1 MVTRTCFLQ
10 IHHVGTSGTCRDE
23 FVVDVSY
30 EFHYQ
35 EHALSHSL
43 VWARQAAASHGGRL
57 DITRANH
64 FLIPLVKRYPF
75 LIATAFCS
83 VTSYTLPAP
92 CVSALHIYHSTCPL
106 CARALN
112 PPKPNKYA
120 NAQLNAQGLHQPRQS
135 SARLGWSNHQDIT
148 SSLPSPCANSPP
160 LPNSPLAAPKL
171 MTSAHILL
179 QIHPQWIL
187 QV

>member
-10 IHHVGTSGTCRDE
+10 IHHVSTSGTCRDE

-83 VTSYTLPAP
+83 VTKPFCLRGVCLYTLYTPQD
-92 CVSALHIYHSTCPL
+92 L
-106 CARALN
+106 
-112 PPKPNKYA
+112 
-120 NAQLNAQGLHQPRQS
+120 S
-135 SARLGWSNHQDIT
+135 SMRVCLE
-148 SSLPSPCANSPP
+148 SSQ
-160 LPNSPLAAPKL
+160 
-171 MTSAHILL
+171 T
-179 QIHPQWIL
+179 Q
-187 QV
+187 